1 LPLGA
6 RFRHPLHLWRR
17 HAARWWPERNTLE
30 HQARRV
36 VEQRLVDTV
45 LRENLAALRA
55 EAASAALPEDLDRLV
70 RSILAR
76 QPDLSWDDAV
86 AALVR
91 EEAA

>member
-1 LPLGA
+1 M
-6 RFRHPLHLWRR
+6 
-17 HAARWWPERNTLE
+17 
-30 HQARRV
+30 